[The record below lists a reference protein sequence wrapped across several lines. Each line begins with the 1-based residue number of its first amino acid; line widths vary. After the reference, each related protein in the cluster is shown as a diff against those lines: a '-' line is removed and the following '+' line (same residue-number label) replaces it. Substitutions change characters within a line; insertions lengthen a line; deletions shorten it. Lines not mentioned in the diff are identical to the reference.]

1 MGKIPIDS
9 DRRQRRAARNHGGG
23 RPKIRLEDWVPR
35 HSILGRIVHPL
46 FEERRT
52 LAGRMSWIGLFILI
66 AFLIVALGADVIAP
80 FDPILPVDAKY
91 IPPWTI
97 VVIPRNETFTGWQG
111 NWTSVSL
118 AQSVNGMGA
127 VSNRTLEVETLRSFA
142 LDVKRDAVVSVGLN
156 VLLDRNGT
164 DAGHYILAEVSRD
177 GGANW
182 FAPIAIRTVGQFVHV
197 DLTALTAWH
206 AWDLTRENAWVRI
219 THASDVGPVGN
230 VSVDFLGMTTD
241 WQSFWHFMGTDDI
254 GRDVFSRV
262 LHGTRTSLVIMIIA
276 VTTAFATGFP
286 LGLYSGYRGGKFD
299 SLMVLIMDSLYSFP
313 GLLFAGLIAVF
324 LGKGVVNIGL
334 AVTVI
339 YIPLYFRVT
348 RSQVLSAR
356 EELYVEAAR
365 AIGAKPRRI
374 IFLYI
379 AANVIIAIPV
389 IFSLSAADAILT
401 AAGLSFL
408 GLGLE
413 GDVPDWGLDLSA
425 GANLISNGI
434 WWQSFFPGLAIVIL
448 TIGLSFLGEGL
459 NDIVNPLLKKER
471 A

>member
-1 MGKIPIDS
+1 MRKLL
-9 DRRQRRAARNHGGG
+9 
-23 RPKIRLEDWVPR
+23 KIRLEDWIPR
-35 HSILGRIVHPL
+35 HSIMGRIVHPL
-46 FEERRT
+46 FEERRS

-66 AFLIVALGADVIAP
+66 AFLIVALGADLIAP

-97 VVIPRNETFTGWQG
+97 VVVSRNETFTGWEG
-111 NWTSVSL
+111 NWTYVPF
-118 AQSVNGMGA
+118 AQTANGTGA
-127 VSNRTLEVETLRSFA
+127 RSNETLQVEILKSFA
-142 LDVKRDAVVSVGLN
+142 LDVKRDAVVSVGMDI
-156 VLLDRNGT
+156 LLDQNGT
-164 DAGHYILAEVSRD
+164 DPGHYVLVEVSRN
-177 GGANW
+177 GGGQW
-182 FAPIAIRTVGQFVHV
+182 FPPTAIRTVGQFVHV
-197 DLTALTAWH
+197 DLTGLAAWH
-206 AWDLTRENAWVRI
+206 AWDLTRENLWIRI
-219 THASDVGPVGN
+219 IHASDAGPVGN
-230 VSVDFLGMTTD
+230 VSLDFLGMTTD

-254 GRDVFSRV
+254 GRDTFSRV
-262 LHGTRTSLVIMIIA
+262 LHGTRTSLVIMVIA
-276 VTTAFATGFP
+276 VTTAFALGFP

-299 SLMVLIMDSLYSFP
+299 NSMVLIMDSLYSFP

-365 AIGAKPRRI
+365 AIGASPSRI

-413 GDVPDWGLDLSA
+413 GDIPDWGLDLSA